1 MLQIAADALD
11 ALAELGAIRI
21 TGEEVDGEVE
31 LSIDDATEPAEGDE
45 IVEQGGARIFL
56 DAVAAD
62 ALADQVIGVHAH
74 GDHFHFTFDDQE
86 DGGSSPTPSSS
97 TTS

>member
-1 MLQIAADALD
+1 MLEIAADALD

-62 ALADQVIGVHAH
+62 ALDDQVIGVHAH
-74 GDHFHFTFDDQE
+74 DDHFHFTFDDQQ
-86 DGGSSPTPSSS
+86 DDQD
-97 TTS
+97 

>member
-31 LSIDDATEPAEGDE
+31 LSIDDANEPAEGDE

-62 ALADQVIGVHAH
+62 ALDDQVIGVHAH
-74 GDHFHFTFDDQE
+74 GDHLHFTFDDQH
-86 DGGSSPTPSSS
+86 DDQD
-97 TTS
+97 

>member
-62 ALADQVIGVHAH
+62 ALDDQVIGVDAH
-74 GDHFHFTFDDQE
+74 GDHFHFTFDDQQ
-86 DGGSSPTPSSS
+86 DDQD
-97 TTS
+97 